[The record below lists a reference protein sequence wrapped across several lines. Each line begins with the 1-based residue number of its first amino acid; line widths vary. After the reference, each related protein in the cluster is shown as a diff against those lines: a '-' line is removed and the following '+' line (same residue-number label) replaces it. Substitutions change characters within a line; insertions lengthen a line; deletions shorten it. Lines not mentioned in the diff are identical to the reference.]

1 MVVGQTVV
9 GDASQMVVESAVV
22 RKTVVAEAPVVRKTV
37 VAEAAVVRKVEVVV
51 ETTGQTIAVV

>member
-9 GDASQMVVESAVV
+9 RGASQMVVESAVV
-22 RKTVVAEAPVVRKTV
+22 RKTVVAEA
-37 VAEAAVVRKVEVVV
+37 AVVRKVEVAV